1 MATRSP
7 VTREAR
13 AMAAMLQATINCDCQ
28 FRFGL
33 NHTLGDSFIGL
44 RNLMFIIVS
53 KGSLRAPGS
62 KRESGDEEEGRES
75 GCPHLGRWKTLS
87 KLGR

>member
-1 MATRSP
+1 
-7 VTREAR
+7 
-13 AMAAMLQATINCDCQ
+13 MAAMLQATINCDCQ

-62 KRESGDEEEGRES
+62 KRESGDEEKSGES
-75 GCPHLGRWKTLS
+75 GCPHLGKTLNIGEVS
-87 KLGR
+87 QKYWQTWGS